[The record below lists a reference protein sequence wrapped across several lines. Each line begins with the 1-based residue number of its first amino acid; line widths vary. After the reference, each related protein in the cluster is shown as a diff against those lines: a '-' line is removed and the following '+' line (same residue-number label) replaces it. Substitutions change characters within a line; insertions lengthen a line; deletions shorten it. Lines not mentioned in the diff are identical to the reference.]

1 MYTCI
6 MYNYITCI
14 HVYMAYIY
22 MYLCS
27 FDVFFFAVAALKS
40 FLKHTMTL
48 RFFLF
53 RRASTQELSQAYD
66 HGSTQ
71 ELPQAYDHGSTQEII

>member
-1 MYTCI
+1 

-14 HVYMAYIY
+14 HVYIWHID

-27 FDVFFFAVAALKS
+27 FDVFYFAVAALKS
-40 FLKHTMTL
+40 FRKHTITL
-48 RFFLF
+48 MHFFLF
-53 RRASTQELSQAYD
+53 RRASSQELSHAYD

-71 ELPQAYDHGSTQEII
+71 ELPQAYEHGSTQEII